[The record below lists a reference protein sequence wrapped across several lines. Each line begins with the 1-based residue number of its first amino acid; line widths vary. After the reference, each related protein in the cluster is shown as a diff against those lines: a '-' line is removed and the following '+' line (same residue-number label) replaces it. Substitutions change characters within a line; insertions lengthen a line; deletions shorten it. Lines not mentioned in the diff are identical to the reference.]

1 MRRKIVNPN
10 DSNKKR
16 RSRLNANHFIAFDR
30 KYKPGDLVYKYTL
43 FHEPGNLSVY
53 TLRGKEFC
61 SVWYENGNEFI
72 DDVHELAEALG
83 YETTLQMLGDF
94 HFWETAIGLKERF
107 GVWPIYRFNWLEV
120 NYGTKIF
127 RIDKTTGI
135 EAQELSEYMRNKW
148 LDSVEMM
155 KRCG

>member
-1 MRRKIVNPN
+1 MRRKIENPN
-10 DSNKKR
+10 GLNRYNQNKLR
-16 RSRLNANHFIAFDR
+16 ANHFIAFDKR
-30 KYKPGDLVYKYTL
+30 YKPGDFTYKYTL
-43 FHEPGNLSVY
+43 YHEPGNISVY
-53 TLRGKEFC
+53 TLRDKKL
-61 SVWYENGNEFI
+61 STVWYENGNEFI

-135 EAQELSEYMRNKW
+135 EAQELSEYIRDKW